1 MPNKKNKI
9 KPPPLSEIAYQKI
22 KEFIVTL
29 KLGSG
34 KQVDEAEMAK
44 KLSIGRTPIR
54 EALFRLNAENLV
66 EVQPGRGFFVRE
78 ITLSS
83 LRDLFE
89 SMLILERSAV
99 ALAARRIKPDQIE
112 ILRKINSDLRR
123 AWLENKFFR
132 VTLINSRFHRIIYKA
147 AENALLMSYL
157 DNLQNQSQR
166 LAYMCFSKDLSTY
179 DMQSHAE
186 LAIKDHLLL
195 IESFEQGNSTQ
206 ALQVISEHV
215 KLFQRRVNHFMLPSL
230 DILDAV
236 LPLER
241 DQNLTRSKAEV

>member
-1 MPNKKNKI
+1 M
-9 KPPPLSEIAYQKI
+9 AYQKI

-29 KLGSG
+29 KIEPGE
-34 KQVDEAEMAK
+34 QVDEAGLAK

-66 EVQPGRGFFVRE
+66 EVLPGRGFFVRE
-78 ITLSS
+78 ITLSK
-83 LRDLFE
+83 LKDLFE

-99 ALAARRIKPDQIE
+99 ALAVRRIQPGRIE
-112 ILRKINSDLRR
+112 KLQRINSDLRR
-123 AWLENKFFR
+123 AWFKNNFLR
-132 VTLINSRFHRIIYKA
+132 VTLLNSQFHRTIYQA
-147 AENALLMSYL
+147 ADNAYLISYL

-166 LAYMCFSKDLSTY
+166 LAYMCFNQDLSTY

-186 LAIKDHLLL
+186 LAIKDHRLL
-195 IESFEQGNSTQ
+195 IESFEQGNVTQ
-206 ALQVISEHV
+206 ALQVISDHV

-236 LPLER
+236 LPWQG
-241 DQNLTRSKAEV
+241 DQNLARLKT